1 VRIADLHLHRLDI
14 PFREAFRH
22 SAAERAATE
31 TLWVTA
37 RTAAGFHGNGEG
49 CPRRYVTGE
58 DSTSALAFF
67 REHRASLVSEV
78 DGLASLTGWIASH
91 RDAIDRNPATFCAV
105 ELAILDALA
114 REGGASVEE
123 LLGHR
128 PLPRAFEYSAVLGVS
143 SPTSFAVTLD
153 RYARLGFADYKLKTN
168 GDLQQDRARVEA
180 VRDRVPQARIRID
193 ANNFWHDPRAAAAH
207 VRALPGPILAV
218 EEPLEQGDM
227 EGAARFAAETVCRSF
242 STRACCSRGR
252 WTRWP
257 LRVAPGSSTSAS
269 RSSAA

>member
-128 PLPRAFEYSAVLGVS
+128 PLPRALRVLRGPRGFVS
-143 SPTSFAVTLD
+143 DLVRRDARPLRA
-153 RYARLGFADYKLKTN
+153 ARLRR
-168 GDLQQDRARVEA
+168 LQAQDEWRPAAGSGPGRSGSGS
-180 VRDRVPQARIRID
+180 RPSGTDPDRCQ
-193 ANNFWHDPRAAAAH
+193 
-207 VRALPGPILAV
+207 
-218 EEPLEQGDM
+218 
-227 EGAARFAAETVCRSF
+227 
-242 STRACCSRGR
+242 
-252 WTRWP
+252 
-257 LRVAPGSSTSAS
+257 
-269 RSSAA
+269 